1 MNFNYELLKQ
11 TKKEIEGMKFFKQ
24 NIQINTEEY
33 ELIHDFEQAYD
44 NAFNKVFKYEQY
56 TGQTWVDILEENMSK
71 VWSVIYQYDNYK
83 HLSDEVDGIDISEI
97 KRIEYTVDD
106 YDVQE
111 EISNEIELC
120 VKSRFVCGKENVFF
134 ESLFKAYKLG
144 GWPCG
149 WNNGKIIVYMPEN
162 DQQNA

>member
-33 ELIHDFEQAYD
+33 EIIYDFEQAYD

-83 HLSDEVDGIDISEI
+83 NLSDEVDGIDISEVI
-97 KRIEYTVDD
+97 RIEYTVDD

-111 EISNEIELC
+111 EINNEIELC

-134 ESLFKAYKLG
+134 ERLFKAFKLG

-149 WNNGKIIVYMPEN
+149 WNNGKIIVYIPEN
-162 DQQNA
+162 N

>member
-33 ELIHDFEQAYD
+33 EIIYDFEQAYD

-83 HLSDEVDGIDISEI
+83 NLSDEVDGIDISEVT
-97 KRIEYTVDD
+97 RIEYTVDD

-111 EISNEIELC
+111 EINNEIELC

-134 ESLFKAYKLG
+134 ERLFKAFKLG

-149 WNNGKIIVYMPEN
+149 WNNGKIIVYIPEN
-162 DQQNA
+162 N

>member
-33 ELIHDFEQAYD
+33 EIIYDFEQAYD

-83 HLSDEVDGIDISEI
+83 NLSDEVDGIDISEVT
-97 KRIEYTVDD
+97 RIEYTVDD

-111 EISNEIELC
+111 EINNEIELC

-134 ESLFKAYKLG
+134 ERLFKAFKLG

-149 WNNGKIIVYMPEN
+149 WKDGKL
-162 DQQNA
+162 